1 MLPLVRRHPFVLPV
15 VLLAVLVAS
24 WAWRVGAADSPPS
37 SVVTIDPARIV
48 DTRDDFDVGIDGP
61 IVNGVS
67 QKVQVT
73 GQVPTTT
80 GSRVVVPVGAT
91 GVLLNVTVI
100 APNGPGFLSVR
111 PGTASGVPATSNLN
125 FVAGR
130 TVPNAVTVALPTTG
144 AAAGTIDLRHG
155 GPITGSALDVAVDV
169 VGYVLANEPAAGVQT
184 FGADQLPGDDV
195 STLEDDEA
203 NALIVSLSVDVPS
216 AGQLLV
222 NGTLTASDMEADA
235 FVGCGVSTDGTNPVT
250 AVWESAGTEGSIG
263 QIAVTELFEVAAGTT
278 VVELR
283 CSAFRA
289 SDGNSAVLS
298 NGRLTAVFTPS

>member
-1 MLPLVRRHPFVLPV
+1 MLSLVRRHPFVLPV
-15 VLLAVLVAS
+15 LLLAVLVAS
-24 WAWRVGAADSPPS
+24 WAWRAGAADSPPS
-37 SVVTIDPARIV
+37 SVVTTDPARIV

-111 PGTASGVPATSNLN
+111 PGTATGVPATSNLN
-125 FVAGR
+125 FEAGQ

-155 GPITGSALDVAVDV
+155 GPISGSALDVAVDV
-169 VGYVLANEPAAGVQT
+169 VGYVLPNEPGAGVQT
-184 FGADQLPGDDV
+184 FGAEQLPGDEV
-195 STLEDDEA
+195 STLDDEET

-222 NGTLTASDMEADA
+222 NGSITASDREPDA
-235 FVGCGVSTDGTNPVT
+235 FIACGVSTDGTNPST
-250 AVWESAGTEGSIG
+250 GVWESAGNEGSIG
-263 QIAVTELFEVAAGTT
+263 QIAVTELLDVTAGTT

-283 CSAFRA
+283 CSSVRA
-289 SDGNSAVLS
+289 DDGNAATVT